1 MQIESLKLFCDL
13 AETTSFTKAAKINGV
28 TQSAVSQQISSLE
41 TKFDAVLIERSKK
54 KFSLTKEGN
63 TLYKYSKQIIQTY
76 DELRHKIQEIQNVVT
91 GSIKV
96 VTIYSIGLHEL
107 PPYLKK
113 FLKKHP
119 TVNVS
124 VEYRRAT
131 QLYED
136 IVTGMADIGLV
147 AYPQKDPRL
156 QVTSLAEDMLVLIC
170 HPDHPLAQQPKVKLS
185 EIASH
190 KFIAFE
196 PDIPTRRAIDK
207 ILRDRNVEVDHAMEF
222 DNIET
227 VKRAVEID
235 AGISIVPRS
244 PVAQEVAKKT
254 IAMVEIED
262 EQFYRPLAA
271 VHKKSKVLSPAMKE
285 FLALLKKSSAFFRF
299 FGFSGCR
306 SFGRNIPSLRMR
318 SPSNHTSPPPHSLR
332 WISTMSQCTAERLP
346 LSHSSYACPGVKCSE
361 PPIFSSNKISHIGFI
376 TNGFTPNENS
386 PIYRAPASVSR
397 ISFSRFV
404 LLLVASI
411 TLPSFNVNLTFS
423 NFVPAYSV
431 GVLN

>member
-41 TKFDAVLIERSKK
+41 TKFEAVLIERSKK
-54 KFSLTKEGN
+54 KFTLTKEGN
-63 TLYKYSKQIIQTY
+63 TLYKYSKQIVQTY

-91 GSIKV
+91 GTIKV

-285 FLALLKKSSAFFRF
+285 FLALLKKS
-299 FGFSGCR
+299 
-306 SFGRNIPSLRMR
+306 
-318 SPSNHTSPPPHSLR
+318 
-332 WISTMSQCTAERLP
+332 
-346 LSHSSYACPGVKCSE
+346 
-361 PPIFSSNKISHIGFI
+361 
-376 TNGFTPNENS
+376 
-386 PIYRAPASVSR
+386 
-397 ISFSRFV
+397 
-404 LLLVASI
+404 
-411 TLPSFNVNLTFS
+411 
-423 NFVPAYSV
+423 
-431 GVLN
+431 

>member
-1 MQIESLKLFCDL
+1 MQIESLKVFCDL
-13 AETTSFTKAAKINGV
+13 AETTSFTKAAQINGV

-41 TKFDAVLIERSKK
+41 TKFATALIERSKK
-54 KFSLTKEGN
+54 RFTLTKEGE
-63 TLYKYSKQIIQTY
+63 TLYKYSKQIVQSY

-91 GSIKV
+91 GTIKV

-136 IVTGMADIGLV
+136 IISGMADIGLV
-147 AYPQKDPRL
+147 TYPQKDPRL
-156 QVTSLAEDMLVLIC
+156 HVTSLAEDMLVLIC
-170 HPDHPLAQQPKVKLS
+170 HPDHPLAQKPRVKLS

-244 PVAQEVAKKT
+244 PVAQEVTKKT

-285 FLALLKKSSAFFRF
+285 FLALLKKS
-299 FGFSGCR
+299 
-306 SFGRNIPSLRMR
+306 
-318 SPSNHTSPPPHSLR
+318 
-332 WISTMSQCTAERLP
+332 
-346 LSHSSYACPGVKCSE
+346 
-361 PPIFSSNKISHIGFI
+361 
-376 TNGFTPNENS
+376 
-386 PIYRAPASVSR
+386 
-397 ISFSRFV
+397 
-404 LLLVASI
+404 
-411 TLPSFNVNLTFS
+411 
-423 NFVPAYSV
+423 
-431 GVLN
+431 

>member
-1 MQIESLKLFCDL
+1 MQIESLKVFCDL
-13 AETTSFTKAAKINGV
+13 AEAKSFTKAAQINGV

-41 TKFDAVLIERSKK
+41 TKFAATLIERSKK
-54 KFSLTKEGN
+54 KFTLTKEGE
-63 TLYKYSKQIIQTY
+63 TLYKYSNQIVQSY

-91 GSIKV
+91 GAIKV

-136 IVTGMADIGLV
+136 IISGMADIGLV

-170 HPDHPLAQQPKVKLS
+170 HPDHPLAQKPRVKLS
-185 EIASH
+185 EIVSH

-244 PVAQEVAKKT
+244 PVSQEVAKKT

-285 FLALLKKSSAFFRF
+285 FLALLKKS
-299 FGFSGCR
+299 
-306 SFGRNIPSLRMR
+306 
-318 SPSNHTSPPPHSLR
+318 
-332 WISTMSQCTAERLP
+332 
-346 LSHSSYACPGVKCSE
+346 
-361 PPIFSSNKISHIGFI
+361 
-376 TNGFTPNENS
+376 
-386 PIYRAPASVSR
+386 
-397 ISFSRFV
+397 
-404 LLLVASI
+404 
-411 TLPSFNVNLTFS
+411 
-423 NFVPAYSV
+423 
-431 GVLN
+431 

>member
-1 MQIESLKLFCDL
+1 MQIESLKVFCDL
-13 AETTSFTKAAKINGV
+13 AETKSFTKAAQINGV

-41 TKFDAVLIERSKK
+41 TKFAATLIERSKK
-54 KFSLTKEGN
+54 KFTLTKEGE
-63 TLYKYSKQIIQTY
+63 TLYKYSNQIVQSY

-91 GSIKV
+91 GAIKV

-136 IVTGMADIGLV
+136 IISGMADIGLV

-170 HPDHPLAQQPKVKLS
+170 HPEHPLAQKPRVKLS
-185 EIASH
+185 EIVSH

-244 PVAQEVAKKT
+244 PVSQEVAKKT

-271 VHKKSKVLSPAMKE
+271 VHKKNKVLSPAMKE
-285 FLALLKKSSAFFRF
+285 FLALLKKS
-299 FGFSGCR
+299 
-306 SFGRNIPSLRMR
+306 
-318 SPSNHTSPPPHSLR
+318 
-332 WISTMSQCTAERLP
+332 
-346 LSHSSYACPGVKCSE
+346 
-361 PPIFSSNKISHIGFI
+361 
-376 TNGFTPNENS
+376 
-386 PIYRAPASVSR
+386 
-397 ISFSRFV
+397 
-404 LLLVASI
+404 
-411 TLPSFNVNLTFS
+411 
-423 NFVPAYSV
+423 
-431 GVLN
+431 

>member
-1 MQIESLKLFCDL
+1 VQIESLKLFCDL

-41 TKFDAVLIERSKK
+41 TKFEAVLIERSKK
-54 KFSLTKEGN
+54 KFTLTKEGN
-63 TLYKYSKQIIQTY
+63 TLYKYSKQIVQTY

-91 GSIKV
+91 GTIKV

-244 PVAQEVAKKT
+244 PVAQEIAKKT

-285 FLALLKKSSAFFRF
+285 FLALLKKS
-299 FGFSGCR
+299 
-306 SFGRNIPSLRMR
+306 
-318 SPSNHTSPPPHSLR
+318 
-332 WISTMSQCTAERLP
+332 
-346 LSHSSYACPGVKCSE
+346 
-361 PPIFSSNKISHIGFI
+361 
-376 TNGFTPNENS
+376 
-386 PIYRAPASVSR
+386 
-397 ISFSRFV
+397 
-404 LLLVASI
+404 
-411 TLPSFNVNLTFS
+411 
-423 NFVPAYSV
+423 
-431 GVLN
+431 

>member
-1 MQIESLKLFCDL
+1 MQIESLKVFCDL
-13 AETTSFTKAAKINGV
+13 TETKSFTKAAQINGV

-41 TKFDAVLIERSKK
+41 TKFAAALIERSKK
-54 KFSLTKEGN
+54 KFTLTKEGE
-63 TLYKYSKQIIQTY
+63 TLYKYSNQIVQSY

-91 GSIKV
+91 GAIKV

-136 IVTGMADIGLV
+136 IISGMADIGLV

-170 HPDHPLAQQPKVKLS
+170 HPEHPLAQKPRVKLS
-185 EIASH
+185 EIVSH

-244 PVAQEVAKKT
+244 PVSQEVAKKT

-271 VHKKSKVLSPAMKE
+271 VHKKNKVLSPAMKE
-285 FLALLKKSSAFFRF
+285 FLALLKKS
-299 FGFSGCR
+299 
-306 SFGRNIPSLRMR
+306 
-318 SPSNHTSPPPHSLR
+318 
-332 WISTMSQCTAERLP
+332 
-346 LSHSSYACPGVKCSE
+346 
-361 PPIFSSNKISHIGFI
+361 
-376 TNGFTPNENS
+376 
-386 PIYRAPASVSR
+386 
-397 ISFSRFV
+397 
-404 LLLVASI
+404 
-411 TLPSFNVNLTFS
+411 
-423 NFVPAYSV
+423 
-431 GVLN
+431 

>member
-13 AETTSFTKAAKINGV
+13 AETASFTKAAKINGV

-41 TKFDAVLIERSKK
+41 TKFEAVLIERSKK
-54 KFSLTKEGN
+54 KFTLTKEGN
-63 TLYKYSKQIIQTY
+63 TLYKYSKQIVQTY

-91 GSIKV
+91 GTIKV

-262 EQFYRPLAA
+262 EKFYRPLAA

-285 FLALLKKSSAFFRF
+285 FLTLLEKS
-299 FGFSGCR
+299 
-306 SFGRNIPSLRMR
+306 
-318 SPSNHTSPPPHSLR
+318 
-332 WISTMSQCTAERLP
+332 
-346 LSHSSYACPGVKCSE
+346 
-361 PPIFSSNKISHIGFI
+361 
-376 TNGFTPNENS
+376 
-386 PIYRAPASVSR
+386 
-397 ISFSRFV
+397 
-404 LLLVASI
+404 
-411 TLPSFNVNLTFS
+411 
-423 NFVPAYSV
+423 
-431 GVLN
+431 

>member
-1 MQIESLKLFCDL
+1 MQIESLKVFCDL
-13 AETTSFTKAAKINGV
+13 AETTSFTKAAQINGI

-41 TKFDAVLIERSKK
+41 TKFDAALIERSKK
-54 KFSLTKEGN
+54 KFTLTKEGE
-63 TLYKYSKQIIQTY
+63 TFYKYSKQIVQSY

-91 GSIKV
+91 GTIKV

-136 IVTGMADIGLV
+136 IISGMADIGLV

-156 QVTSLAEDMLVLIC
+156 HVTSLAEDMLVLIC
-170 HPDHPLAQQPKVKLS
+170 HPDHPLAQKPRVKLS
-185 EIASH
+185 EISSH

-244 PVAQEVAKKT
+244 PVAQEVTKKT

-285 FLALLKKSSAFFRF
+285 FLALLKKS
-299 FGFSGCR
+299 
-306 SFGRNIPSLRMR
+306 
-318 SPSNHTSPPPHSLR
+318 
-332 WISTMSQCTAERLP
+332 
-346 LSHSSYACPGVKCSE
+346 
-361 PPIFSSNKISHIGFI
+361 
-376 TNGFTPNENS
+376 
-386 PIYRAPASVSR
+386 
-397 ISFSRFV
+397 
-404 LLLVASI
+404 
-411 TLPSFNVNLTFS
+411 
-423 NFVPAYSV
+423 
-431 GVLN
+431 

>member
-13 AETTSFTKAAKINGV
+13 AETKSFTKAAQINGV

-41 TKFDAVLIERSKK
+41 TKFAAALIERSKK
-54 KFSLTKEGN
+54 KFTLTKEGE
-63 TLYKYSKQIIQTY
+63 TLYKYSNQIAQSY

-91 GSIKV
+91 GAIKV

-136 IVTGMADIGLV
+136 IISGMADIGLV

-170 HPDHPLAQQPKVKLS
+170 HPDHPLAQKPRVKLS
-185 EIASH
+185 EIVSH

-244 PVAQEVAKKT
+244 PVSQEVAKKT

-271 VHKKSKVLSPAMKE
+271 VHKKNKVLSPAMKE
-285 FLALLKKSSAFFRF
+285 FLALLKKS
-299 FGFSGCR
+299 
-306 SFGRNIPSLRMR
+306 
-318 SPSNHTSPPPHSLR
+318 
-332 WISTMSQCTAERLP
+332 
-346 LSHSSYACPGVKCSE
+346 
-361 PPIFSSNKISHIGFI
+361 
-376 TNGFTPNENS
+376 
-386 PIYRAPASVSR
+386 
-397 ISFSRFV
+397 
-404 LLLVASI
+404 
-411 TLPSFNVNLTFS
+411 
-423 NFVPAYSV
+423 
-431 GVLN
+431 

>member
-1 MQIESLKLFCDL
+1 MQIESLKVFCDL
-13 AETTSFTKAAKINGV
+13 AETTSFTKAAQINGV

-41 TKFDAVLIERSKK
+41 TKFAAALIERSKK
-54 KFSLTKEGN
+54 RFTLTKEGE
-63 TLYKYSKQIIQTY
+63 TLYKYSKQIVQSY

-91 GSIKV
+91 GTIKV

-136 IVTGMADIGLV
+136 IISGMADIGLV

-156 QVTSLAEDMLVLIC
+156 HVTSLAEDMLVLIC
-170 HPDHPLAQQPKVKLS
+170 HPDHPLAQKPRVKLS
-185 EIASH
+185 EISSH

-285 FLALLKKSSAFFRF
+285 FLALLKKS
-299 FGFSGCR
+299 
-306 SFGRNIPSLRMR
+306 
-318 SPSNHTSPPPHSLR
+318 
-332 WISTMSQCTAERLP
+332 
-346 LSHSSYACPGVKCSE
+346 
-361 PPIFSSNKISHIGFI
+361 
-376 TNGFTPNENS
+376 
-386 PIYRAPASVSR
+386 
-397 ISFSRFV
+397 
-404 LLLVASI
+404 
-411 TLPSFNVNLTFS
+411 
-423 NFVPAYSV
+423 
-431 GVLN
+431 

>member
-54 KFSLTKEGN
+54 KFTLTKEGN
-63 TLYKYSKQIIQTY
+63 TLYKYSKQIVQTY

-91 GSIKV
+91 GTIKV

-285 FLALLKKSSAFFRF
+285 FLTLLKKS
-299 FGFSGCR
+299 
-306 SFGRNIPSLRMR
+306 
-318 SPSNHTSPPPHSLR
+318 
-332 WISTMSQCTAERLP
+332 
-346 LSHSSYACPGVKCSE
+346 
-361 PPIFSSNKISHIGFI
+361 
-376 TNGFTPNENS
+376 
-386 PIYRAPASVSR
+386 
-397 ISFSRFV
+397 
-404 LLLVASI
+404 
-411 TLPSFNVNLTFS
+411 
-423 NFVPAYSV
+423 
-431 GVLN
+431 

>member
-13 AETTSFTKAAKINGV
+13 AETKSFTKAAQINGV

-41 TKFDAVLIERSKK
+41 TKFAAALIERSKK
-54 KFSLTKEGN
+54 KFTLTKEGE
-63 TLYKYSKQIIQTY
+63 TLYKYSNQIAQSY

-91 GSIKV
+91 GAIKV

-136 IVTGMADIGLV
+136 IISGMADIGLV

-170 HPDHPLAQQPKVKLS
+170 HPEHPLAQKPRVKLS
-185 EIASH
+185 EIVSH

-244 PVAQEVAKKT
+244 PVSQEVAKKT

-271 VHKKSKVLSPAMKE
+271 VHKKNKVLSPAMKE
-285 FLALLKKSSAFFRF
+285 FLALLKKS
-299 FGFSGCR
+299 
-306 SFGRNIPSLRMR
+306 
-318 SPSNHTSPPPHSLR
+318 
-332 WISTMSQCTAERLP
+332 
-346 LSHSSYACPGVKCSE
+346 
-361 PPIFSSNKISHIGFI
+361 
-376 TNGFTPNENS
+376 
-386 PIYRAPASVSR
+386 
-397 ISFSRFV
+397 
-404 LLLVASI
+404 
-411 TLPSFNVNLTFS
+411 
-423 NFVPAYSV
+423 
-431 GVLN
+431 

>member
-54 KFSLTKEGN
+54 KFTLTKEGN

-91 GSIKV
+91 GTIKV

-244 PVAQEVAKKT
+244 PVAQEVAKKS

-285 FLALLKKSSAFFRF
+285 FLALLKKS
-299 FGFSGCR
+299 
-306 SFGRNIPSLRMR
+306 
-318 SPSNHTSPPPHSLR
+318 
-332 WISTMSQCTAERLP
+332 
-346 LSHSSYACPGVKCSE
+346 
-361 PPIFSSNKISHIGFI
+361 
-376 TNGFTPNENS
+376 
-386 PIYRAPASVSR
+386 
-397 ISFSRFV
+397 
-404 LLLVASI
+404 
-411 TLPSFNVNLTFS
+411 
-423 NFVPAYSV
+423 
-431 GVLN
+431 